1 MTFAELIS
9 KVTWAELKAAL
20 VWLFP
25 EEIDS
30 LPGYKK
36 LYLKLRRM
44 KPEPSSM
51 RIAIECWPVSGECE
65 DQTPQVHGRDGSLN
79 RDQADFQYWA
89 DRATPEYAAA
99 ETVWSLCMQPWPEW
113 LGMSVEP
120 ESLTKYSSAQAVAF
134 CLNEMTFHG
143 FDEADI
149 REVSEELKRQVD
161 EIDAMTKEEKAE
173 KLIPAEQVF
182 AEMREK
188 FGLDD

>member
-9 KVTWAELKAAL
+9 TVTWVELKAAL

-25 EEIDS
+25 EEKHS
-30 LPGYKK
+30 LPDYKK
-36 LYLKLRRM
+36 LFRELRRM

-51 RIAIECWPVSGECE
+51 RIAIEYWPMPGESE

-79 RDQADFQYWA
+79 RDQADFRHWA
-89 DRATPEYAAA
+89 DSATPEYAAA
-99 ETVWSLCMQPWPEW
+99 ETVWSLCMRPWPEW

-120 ESLTKYSSAQAVAF
+120 EALATYSPAQAVAY

-149 REVSEELKRQVD
+149 REFNDELQRRVD
-161 EIDAMTKEEKAE
+161 EIHAMTEEEKAE
-173 KLIPAEQVF
+173 RLIPAEQVF

-188 FGLDD
+188 LGLDD